1 MSIERVR
8 AHFGFTRM
16 PFGKDLAPG
25 MLHHHGAHDE
35 AVARVAWLVQE
46 NAIGVL
52 TGEVGAGKTVALRAA
67 LGALDGSRH
76 TVVYLGNPSIG
87 ARGLYQAI
95 VARLGGTP
103 RFHKAA
109 LIPQA
114 AELLHAETVE
124 RSRRVVL
131 AVDEAHLLDAAQLEE
146 LRLLT
151 NAEMDSVSPFALL
164 LSGQPTLRARLRLGT
179 FAALDQRV
187 ALRYTLCGMSG
198 DETADYIAHHLGLAG
213 RSDTLFSDDAVGRI
227 HEAARGLPRAV
238 NNLAVHAL
246 VATYAAGAA
255 IVDDKAAR
263 AALAEVNTD

>member
-16 PFGKDLAPG
+16 PFGKDLAPA
-25 MLHHHGAHDE
+25 MLHHHKGHDE
-35 AVARVAWLVQE
+35 AVARIGWLVHE

-52 TGEVGAGKTVALRAA
+52 TGEVGAGKSVALRAA

-76 TVVYLGNPSIG
+76 AVIYLGNPSVG

-95 VARLGGTP
+95 VARLGGTL

-109 LIPQA
+109 LVPQV
-114 AELLHAETVE
+114 AELLRVETTE
-124 RSRRVVL
+124 RNRRVIV
-131 AVDEAHLLDAAQLEE
+131 AVDEAHLLDVAQLEE

-151 NAEMDSVSPFALL
+151 NCEMDSVSPFALL
-164 LSGQPTLRARLRLGT
+164 LVGQPTLRSRLRLGT

-187 ALRYTLCGMSG
+187 ALRYSLGGMEG
-198 DETADYIAHHLGLAG
+198 EETTAYIAHHVRIAG
-213 RSDTLFSDDAVGRI
+213 RSDPLFSDDAVARI
-227 HEAARGLPRAV
+227 HEAGRGLPRAV
-238 NNLAVHAL
+238 NNLAVQAL

-263 AALAEVNTD
+263 TAVAEVAAD